1 MEFPGRGLVPRKGVC
16 TTRAARPP
24 ASGTARINVINLQP
38 GTVVLRAGPPNS
50 SAFNPEHPE
59 QVIRINNLGFRGRDY
74 ALRKLPNTMRII
86 ALGGSTTFG
95 FGLQDEET
103 WPTILEGMLNH
114 SSPNGFYEVMNT
126 GITGLTS
133 IGILELVRRR
143 RLLDLDPDLII
154 FYSGFNNLIAK
165 FGFDRNVSTQLKWIF
180 RLDNVLGHTSLF
192 YLTSRE

>member
-1 MEFPGRGLVPRKGVC
+1 M
-16 TTRAARPP
+16 
-24 ASGTARINVINLQP
+24 
-38 GTVVLRAGPPNS
+38 
-50 SAFNPEHPE
+50 
-59 QVIRINNLGFRGRDY
+59 
-74 ALRKLPNTMRII
+74 
-86 ALGGSTTFG
+86 FG

-114 SSPNGFYEVMNT
+114 SSPNGSYEVMNT

-154 FYSGFNNLIAK
+154 FYSGFNDLIAK
-165 FGFDRNVSTQLKWIF
+165 FGFDRNVSTQLRWIF